1 MKDFTLRKRFLDC
14 KSGTSSLFKG
24 FVMLV
29 VLMLM
34 TTSSAMAEV
43 IDGIRYVL
51 DPVKKTA
58 TILPQIN
65 GYYSGDIIIPE
76 KVKGNDGV
84 EYVVTSLGASCF
96 EGCSGLTSIT
106 IPSSVTSL
114 GGACFSGCRGL
125 TSITIP
131 SSVTSLGGACFFSCS
146 GLTSIT
152 IPSSVTSLGGACFFS
167 CSGLTSITIPSSVT
181 SLGGAC
187 FFSCS
192 GLTSITIPSSV
203 TSLDDYCFYDCDGLT
218 SITIPSSVTSLG
230 ESCFYN
236 CSGLTSITIPSSV
249 TSLGNYCF
257 EGCRGLTTITIPSS
271 VTSLSYGCFWD
282 CSGLTTITIP
292 SSVTSLGG
300 YCFSGCSGLTSI
312 TIPSSVTS
320 LGGHCFSHCRGLTSI
335 TIPSSVTSLGESCF
349 SDCSGLTSITIPSS
363 VTSLGESCF
372 SDCSG
377 LTSITIPSSVTSLGD
392 YCFLGCLKLETVYF
406 KGKYWDYFHYSNL
419 KIPTTSIIKVPAEYL
434 QEYKDAFGPD
444 YKYIYAWNPDE
455 TGEDNKPVTQ
465 CSTPSVSYGEG
476 KLMFACETTGAKY
489 HYTITDTDI
498 KSDALSENGEVSL
511 TAAYKISVY
520 AIADG
525 YTASDKAEATLYW
538 VNANLDN
545 STNINMVRTRGVVA
559 SAHDGIVTL
568 SGLDN
573 GEVVKFYA
581 ADGKYLG
588 SSVAANGA
596 ASFAVNESLVIAKV
610 GKDSIKIAVK

>member
-1 MKDFTLRKRFLDC
+1 
-14 KSGTSSLFKG
+14 
-24 FVMLV
+24 MLV

-96 EGCSGLTSIT
+96 KDCSGLTSITIPSSVTSLSESCFYGCSGLTSIT

-114 GGACFSGCRGL
+114 GGACFSG
-125 TSITIP
+125 
-131 SSVTSLGGACFFSCS
+131 
-146 GLTSIT
+146 
-152 IPSSVTSLGGACFFS
+152 
-167 CSGLTSITIPSSVT
+167 
-181 SLGGAC
+181 
-187 FFSCS
+187 CS

-230 ESCFYN
+230 ESCFSF

-257 EGCRGLTTITIPSS
+257 WG
-271 VTSLSYGCFWD
+271 
-282 CSGLTTITIP
+282 
-292 SSVTSLGG
+292 
-300 YCFSGCSGLTSI
+300 
-312 TIPSSVTS
+312 
-320 LGGHCFSHCRGLTSI
+320 CRGLTSI

-349 SDCSGLTSITIPSS
+349 YK
-363 VTSLGESCF
+363 
-372 SDCSG
+372 CSG

-392 YCFLGCLKLETVYF
+392 ECFSYCSGLTSITIPSSVTSLGKSCFSACSVLTSITIPSSVTSLGWYCFANCTNLETVYF
-406 KGKYWDYFHYSNL
+406 KGKECDSSYPYL
-419 KIPTTSIIKVPAEYL
+419 GIPTTSIIKVPTEYL
-434 QEYKDAFGPD
+434 QDYKDAFGPN
-444 YKYIYAWNPDE
+444 YQYIYAWNPDE
-455 TGEDNKPVTQ
+455 TGEDSKPVTQ
-465 CSTPSVSYGEG
+465 CSTPSISYESG

-511 TAAYKISVY
+511 SAAYNISVY
-520 AIADG
+520 ATADG
-525 YTASDKAEATLYW
+525 YKASDKAEATLYW
-538 VNANLDN
+538 INANLDTG
-545 STNINMVRTRGVVA
+545 TNINMVKTRGVVA

-581 ADGKYLG
+581 TDGKYLG

-596 ASFAVNESLVIAKV
+596 ASYAVNESLVIAKV

>member
-34 TTSSAMAEV
+34 TTSSAMAQEAKFEV
-43 IDGIRYVL
+43 IDGFRYLL
-51 DPVKKTA
+51 DSDTKTA
-58 TILPQIN
+58 TLVPKTD
-65 GYYSGDIIIPE
+65 GEYSGDIIIPE

-84 EYVVTSLGASCF
+84 EYVVASLGASCF

-114 GGACFSGCRGL
+114 GSSCFSGCSGLPSITIPSSVTSLGSSCFSGCRGLTSITIPSSVTSLGDGCFSGCRGL

-131 SSVTSLGGACFFSCS
+131 SSVTSLGGACFSYCS

-152 IPSSVTSLGGACFFS
+152 IPSSVTSLGSSCFSACSGLTSITIPSSVTSLSDFCFS
-167 CSGLTSITIPSSVT
+167 WCSGLTSITIPSSVT
-181 SLGGAC
+181 SLGA
-187 FFSCS
+187 S
-192 GLTSITIPSSV
+192 
-203 TSLDDYCFYDCDGLT
+203 CFYGCDGLT

-230 ESCFYN
+230 YDCF
-236 CSGLTSITIPSSV
+236 
-249 TSLGNYCF
+249 
-257 EGCRGLTTITIPSS
+257 R
-271 VTSLSYGCFWD
+271 
-282 CSGLTTITIP
+282 
-292 SSVTSLGG
+292 
-300 YCFSGCSGLTSI
+300 GCSGLTSI

-320 LGGHCFSHCRGLTSI
+320 LGG
-335 TIPSSVTSLGESCF
+335 
-349 SDCSGLTSITIPSS
+349 
-363 VTSLGESCF
+363 
-372 SDCSG
+372 
-377 LTSITIPSSVTSLGD
+377 
-392 YCFLGCLKLETVYF
+392 YCFYGCKNLETVYF
-406 KGKYWDYFHYSNL
+406 KGKKCNSRYPNL
-419 KIPTTSIIKVPAEYL
+419 GILTTSIIKVPAEYL

-444 YKYIYAWNPDE
+444 YQYIYAWNPDE
-455 TGEDNKPVTQ
+455 TGEDSKPVTQ

-511 TAAYKISVY
+511 SAAYNISVY
-520 AIADG
+520 ATADG
-525 YTASDKAEATLYW
+525 YKASDKAEATLYW
-538 VNANLDN
+538 INANLDTG
-545 STNINMVRTRGVVA
+545 TNINMVKTRGVVA

-581 ADGKYLG
+581 TDGKYLG
-588 SSVAANGA
+588 SSVAANGS
-596 ASFAVNESLVIAKV
+596 ASYAVNESLVIAKV